1 MALTDQAVTEHG
13 LWQEA
18 ILSALG
24 PLAAYLTPK
33 NYGLSSV
40 SLGAR
45 DDEDDSFFAEIQKR
59 LDLARAAKA
68 AELIEQIG
76 TDPPKAYRHS
86 VHYCEDRIDGA
97 LLVSRLIR
105 ERAAG
110 RHNRIPVLR
119 AAHFAETPEALL
131 VSESLRVSRI
141 VSRSWQERGGAEGG
155 LARELDRDLSQLS
168 NQQPWLALS
177 SKSRPTL
184 RVLASTVKSR
194 TISGWNPRGGP
205 IDRLSD
211 LVLSGAEAVTDS
223 AGLIA
228 FLVSQDRRFEDRL
241 YELICL
247 GWMLR
252 ALKDWDPSG
261 MVRPKNLRSSG
272 AIFTGKRNDVKVE
285 LHYQAGYMSESAR
298 YRWKNGKQ
306 LRAIPDF
313 SLEIQSPFGRSTII
327 LDAKNRGVSSDSE
340 VVYKLIGYQEN
351 LGLTPYFA
359 LGIAPSDDQRVSSRG
374 VMYRDRKI
382 SVLRVPLKR
391 GADIVTRALR
401 LWLRRANSHG
411 ILLSA

>member
-1 MALTDQAVTEHG
+1 MEHA

-18 ILSALG
+18 INSALG
-24 PLAAYLTPK
+24 PLSAYLTPK
-33 NYGLSSV
+33 NFGLSSV
-40 SLGAR
+40 SLGAK
-45 DDEDDSFFAEIQKR
+45 DDVERSFLAEIQQR
-59 LDLARAAKA
+59 LDLARAVQA
-68 AELIEQIG
+68 AELIDEVG
-76 TDPPKAYRHS
+76 ADPPQAYRHS

-97 LLVSRLIR
+97 LLVPRLIR

-141 VSRSWQERGGAEGG
+141 VSRSWKRHGGAEGT
-155 LARELDRDLSQLS
+155 LAREIDANLAQIS

-177 SKSRPTL
+177 LRPRPAL

-194 TISGWNPRGGP
+194 TVSGWNPRGGP
-205 IDRLSD
+205 IDKLSD
-211 LVLSGAEAVTDS
+211 LVLNGSAAVNAS

-247 GWMLR
+247 GWMLG

-261 MVRPKNLRSSG
+261 SVRPQNIRRSG
-272 AIFTGKRNDVKVE
+272 PIFVGQSDQIKVE
-285 LHYQAGYMSESAR
+285 LHYQAGYMTQTAR
-298 YRWKNGKQ
+298 YCWANGKQ

-313 SLEIQSPFGRSTII
+313 SLEIESPNGRASII

-340 VVYKLIGYQEN
+340 VVYKLMGYQEN
-351 LGLTPYFA
+351 LGIRPYIA
-359 LGIAPSDDQRVSSRG
+359 LGIAPASGDRASSRG
-374 VMYRDRKI
+374 VQYRDRKI
-382 SVLRVPLKR
+382 SVLRLPLRRGARLVKR
-391 GADIVTRALR
+391 GLR
-401 LWLRRANSHG
+401 LWINGTSSHT
-411 ILLSA
+411 AHVAV